1 MTSTSASE
9 YGNPAGINVLMQKGA
24 TSKEM
29 EPHKNFDK
37 WLNLGK

>member
-1 MTSTSASE
+1 
-9 YGNPAGINVLMQKGA
+9 MQKGA

-37 WLNLGK
+37 WLNLGKWISETFG